1 MKKKV
6 RNEKFRKAMKTGE
19 FEISAMG
26 IGTWAFDPKGWTGSS
41 DEESVRVLRE
51 ALDMGINLID
61 TAPVYGLGHSERIV
75 GKAIEGYDREAVF
88 IATKCGLVW
97 DEDERVENNLSRE
110 RLLREIDEILERLG
124 TEYVDLLQVH
134 WPNPDYDIRETFE
147 TLAEIKFSGKA
158 RHIGVSNYSLEE
170 LRKAEEVCEIT
181 SFQGLYNMLEPN
193 ARSYHNIH
201 LGYRSEEEI
210 LPYTREK
217 GMLFLPYSPLMQGI
231 LAGAGAESIDK
242 LDAGDVRRSNP
253 ALKKE
258 KYYRAAREIE
268 KIAMEEGFTLL
279 EVAINYLLDRGATS
293 VISSMQ
299 SVEEVR
305 ANIEAAN
312 REIPLHLY
320 ERVEKIRKEYGL

>member
-1 MKKKV
+1 MEKIRNKKYK
-6 RNEKFRKAMKTGE
+6 RTGRTGDL
-19 FEISAMG
+19 EISAMG

-51 ALDMGINLID
+51 ALDRGINLID

-75 GKAIEGYDREAVF
+75 GKAIEGYDRKSIF
-88 IATKCGLVW
+88 IATKCGLIW
-97 DEDERVENNLSRE
+97 DGDGRVENNLSRE
-110 RLLREIDEILERLG
+110 SLLREIDEILERLG

-134 WPNPDYDIRETFE
+134 WPNPAYDIREIFE
-147 TLAEIKFSGKA
+147 TLAEIKASGKV
-158 RHIGVSNYSLEE
+158 RHIGVSNYSLED
-170 LRKAEEVCEIT
+170 LKRAEEVCEIT

-193 ARSYHNIH
+193 AKSYHNIG

-210 LPYTREK
+210 LPYTGEK
-217 GMLFLPYSPLMQGI
+217 GMIFLPYSPLMQGI
-231 LAGAGAESIDK
+231 LAGAGSEAIDK
-242 LDAGDVRRSNP
+242 LADGDVRRSNP
-253 ALKKE
+253 VLREE
-258 KYYRAAREIE
+258 KYYKAAREIE
-268 KIAMEEGFTLL
+268 KAAMEEGYTLL

-312 REIPLHLY
+312 REIPPHIY
-320 ERVEKIRKEYGL
+320 ERVEEIRRKYGL